1 MQTRNKIVLV
11 TLLIITAGAC
21 STAPPSANVKP
32 GHPRDTHERLH
43 GVLWMQT
50 SAEYQTL
57 TQIAFSQAT
66 TAFELALSDTNGK
79 GALEQTNS
87 SSSLPPAIVVDIDET
102 ILDNSR
108 FQGRLVVD
116 RSEYKEG
123 VWRQWIQKRK
133 AEPIPGALE
142 FLNLVASRGVTIF
155 YVTNRDASQ
164 ESDTRENLLA
174 LNLPLRTDIDVVL
187 SRNENGWS
195 SSDKGSRR
203 SHICKD
209 FRVLILV
216 GDDLGDFVSGAKD
229 EPQARIK
236 LANTH
241 KSMWGKRWIL
251 IPNPLYGSWESALF
265 DHDFSKPDQ
274 EVLEM
279 KLEKVRGF

>member
-1 MQTRNKIVLV
+1 METINRIVLI
-11 TLLIITAGAC
+11 TLLVSAEAC
-21 STAPPSANVKP
+21 STLLPPSNVKP
-32 GHPRDTHERLH
+32 DHGRDTHERLH

-57 TQIAFSQAT
+57 TQLAFSQAT
-66 TAFELALSDTNGK
+66 GAFEDALHDRNGK
-79 GALEQTNS
+79 AALEQTNDS
-87 SSSLPPAIVVDIDET
+87 SLLPPAIVVDIDET

-108 FQGRLVVD
+108 FQGRLVID

-123 VWRQWIQKRK
+123 VWRRWIQKRK
-133 AEPIPGALE
+133 AEPVPGALE
-142 FLNLVASRGVTIF
+142 FLHYVASRGVTIF

-164 ESDTRENLLA
+164 ESDTRANLLA
-174 LNLPLRTDIDVVL
+174 FNLPLRTDIDVVL
-187 SRNENGWS
+187 SKNENGWS

-229 EPQARIK
+229 EPQARVK

-265 DHDFSKPDQ
+265 NHDFSKPDN
-274 EVLEM
+274 EVLEL
-279 KLEKVRGF
+279 KVEKIRGF